1 MTTSIPST
9 SQSRSIAN
17 AQTTAAPSATN
28 KGAKGSLPPEIQSL
42 LLDAYA
48 NSLPSSSIKNKLV
61 AQFKAALL
69 SGDLKAGPG
78 DAGFAFKELIQKRY
92 SELQNNADAQKAFY
106 EALEKTSKLCE
117 IAVNFGIKK
126 LAKAIE
132 EALKT
137 TAKAKPGATPPTT
150 SEAPVPPIAPTT
162 PTTTT
167 PVTQSPVALSVK
179 DKAQIN
185 EASRMTLADLNLVAT
200 SLQADSSE
208 QIASAIVKAYVSE
221 SSIVFASLEN
231 NRDALEALKR
241 SSPEAAAVI
250 DQALNLQLSL
260 QERMVALYQLSS
272 LPSAAAILGGEL
284 QTRLQSLVATGAAA
298 STASN

>member
-1 MTTSIPST
+1 MTTPIQGTPPN
-9 SQSRSIAN
+9 RSIAN

-28 KGAKGSLPPEIQSL
+28 NGAKGSLPAEIQSL

-48 NSLPSSSIKNKLV
+48 KSLPSSSIKEKLV
-61 AQFKAALL
+61 AQFKAALM
-69 SGDLKAGPG
+69 SGVLKAGQG
-78 DAGFAFKELIQKRY
+78 DAGFAFKELIQTRY

-162 PTTTT
+162 PTPTT
-167 PVTQSPVALSVK
+167 PVTQSPVALSIK
-179 DKAQIN
+179 DKELVNA
-185 EASRMTLADLNLVAT
+185 ASSMTLADLNSLT
-200 SLQADSSE
+200 PRLQADSSG
-208 QIASAIVKAYVSE
+208 QIASATVKAYVSE
-221 SSIVFASLEN
+221 SSILFAALEN
-231 NRDALEALKR
+231 NRAAFEALKR

-250 DQALNLQLSL
+250 DQALNSQLSL
-260 QERMVALYQLSS
+260 QERLIALYQLSS
-272 LPSAAAILGGEL
+272 LPSAAAILGGET
-284 QTRLQSLVATGAAA
+284 QARLQSLVTTGAAA
-298 STASN
+298 STASS